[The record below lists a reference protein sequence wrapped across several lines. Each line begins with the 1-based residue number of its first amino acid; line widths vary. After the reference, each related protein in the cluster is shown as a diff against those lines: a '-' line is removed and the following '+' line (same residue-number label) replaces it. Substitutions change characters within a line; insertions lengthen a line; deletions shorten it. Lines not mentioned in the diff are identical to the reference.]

1 MPIRLYKGR
10 YKTVTPTSIRS
21 AKLGHW
27 PQSGTQMRQFFGRL
41 PVTKDRPL
49 AGLSGSSITCRR
61 PGRDFGQCYA
71 LGDDRLPPA
80 IFDVAPIDEIDL
92 EWQVAVAERLG

>member
-1 MPIRLYKGR
+1 MQTRLYKGR

-27 PQSGTQMRQFFGRL
+27 PQSGTQMRQFSGCL
-41 PVTKDRPL
+41 PVTKGLPSP
-49 AGLSGSSITCRR
+49 GLSGSSITCRR

-71 LGDDRLPPA
+71 LGHDRLPPA
-80 IFDVAPIDEIDL
+80 ILDVAPIDEINL